1 MRAIVRKD
9 RIAAAFTIVEL
20 LTVMSIIVIL
30 MGMLMPALTRV
41 RRYALDVRQ
50 HAQFHAIDVAMELY
64 NNELEGYPDSEAKD
78 GDGADYCGAM
88 KLAEAMMGHDL
99 LGFHPRSLFNS
110 DGRDGAGDEF
120 YPLDPALGGGG
131 SPEEYK
137 ANLQQRKGPYLQLA
151 TANTYRLKNIFGV
164 DQAVSA
170 SGSASF
176 ENERFALCDVYRRVT
191 LRDDPDDSADDVIAG
206 KRVGMPILYYKAN
219 TSNISHTA
227 LNSANSIYNYEDNH
241 EFIDINPPW
250 DSTGNYEHE
259 LHKVAGQNFYINTK
273 DEQIYTTNRPYR
285 SDSYILISAG
295 FDGEYGT
302 ADDMY
307 NFNK

>member
-9 RIAAAFTIVEL
+9 RMAAAFTIVEL

-64 NNELEGYPDSEAKD
+64 NNELEGYPDSDEED

-88 KLAEAMMGHDL
+88 KLAEAMMGQDL

-110 DGRDGAGDEF
+110 DGRDGADVEEF
-120 YPLDPALGGGG
+120 YPLDPAKGG
-131 SPEEYK
+131 SMPLDEYR
-137 ANLQQRKGPYLQLA
+137 ANLKERKGPYLQLE
-151 TANTYRLKNIFGV
+151 TANAYRLKNIFGV
-164 DQAVSA
+164 GNAVSA
-170 SGSASF
+170 SASF
-176 ENERFALCDVYRRVT
+176 EEERFALCDVYRRVT
-191 LRDDPDDSADDVIAG
+191 LRDDPADTADDVVAG

-219 TSNISHTA
+219 VSNMLHIETDA
-227 LNSANSIYNYEDNH
+227 ANSIYNYIDNH
-241 EFIDINPPW
+241 EFIDIKPPW
-250 DSTGNYEHE
+250 DSTGSYEHE
-259 LHKVAGQNFYINTK
+259 LHKDDGENFYINTK
-273 DEQIYTTNRPYR
+273 NEQIYTTDRPHR

-302 ADDMY
+302 ADDIY